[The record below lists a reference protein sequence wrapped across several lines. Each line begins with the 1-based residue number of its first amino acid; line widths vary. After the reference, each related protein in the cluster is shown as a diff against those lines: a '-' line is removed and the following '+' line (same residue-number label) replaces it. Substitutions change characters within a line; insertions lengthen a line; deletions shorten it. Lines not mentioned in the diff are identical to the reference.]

1 MTDQNIPPTPP
12 APPQPTPPA
21 PQPPPAQSSTT
32 RAGTRALAITFSVIG
47 GCLLLGGGAVTAVA
61 AVAQTTHS
69 AGGGVGSE
77 SVSTSGI
84 DSVRVDVDAGDMDV
98 LFGGRS
104 EARLDYSSDRGP
116 WTLERD
122 GDTLVVQG
130 PDPRFSFFN
139 WSFDQSATLTLP
151 ASLEG
156 VDLDVDVAAG
166 EFMADGSFG
175 DITYELGAGT
185 VELEGA
191 ARSVD
196 GQVSAGSSIIELA
209 NVETATFDVAAGG
222 VNGHLTGEAP
232 EEVSI
237 DVSAGAV
244 VLELPDVPYDVR
256 INRAAGDVTS
266 SLQENTSSDRLVD
279 VQVMAGDVELYA
291 D

>member
-12 APPQPTPPA
+12 MPPQPTPPA

-32 RAGTRALAITFSVIG
+32 RAGTRALAITFGVIG
-47 GCLLLGGGAVTAVA
+47 GCVLLGGGAITAVA
-61 AVAQTTHS
+61 AVAQTAAS
-69 AGGGVGSE
+69 ASGGVGSE

-84 DSVRVDVDAGDMDV
+84 DSVKVDVNAGDMDV
-98 LFGGRS
+98 LFGGRG

-130 PDPRFSFFN
+130 PDPRFSLFD
-139 WSFDQSATLTLP
+139 WSFHQSATLTLP

-209 NVETATFDVAAGG
+209 DVETANFDVAAGG

-244 VLELPDVPYDVR
+244 VLQLPDVPYDVR

-266 SLQENTSSDRLVD
+266 SLQENSSSDRLVD